1 MLIMAPRITYSIS
14 IRTFTI
20 HSPRN
25 LYQVIDRSTL
35 INKKNIIE
43 THIQLRTLDEHKYD
57 ILCDKSR
64 IIIRFIFIYDYIRV
78 EKILINCVFVHRR
91 ESNMCIYVQGNQ
103 IIRHDKHC
111 TFNERLKDLFF
122 PSISIYSGKGKENG
136 SIKNPNRLWSMH
148 KYSNSIGTYGEC
160 STNKNTYI
168 YIYNK
173 KGEKRTY
180 QYREM

>member
-91 ESNMCIYVQGNQ
+91 ESNMCIYV
-103 IIRHDKHC
+103 
-111 TFNERLKDLFF
+111 
-122 PSISIYSGKGKENG
+122 
-136 SIKNPNRLWSMH
+136 
-148 KYSNSIGTYGEC
+148 
-160 STNKNTYI
+160 
-168 YIYNK
+168 
-173 KGEKRTY
+173 
-180 QYREM
+180 